1 MRRNRRFIQAVG
13 GAVAV
18 ATMLAGLTAGA
29 AVADDAGTAAPASV
43 DVKQGLLNFA
53 VIGDSYTAGNG
64 TYYEQDFTRVRALE
78 YYGDEGK
85 AYRSYKNYG
94 NLYANW
100 LKDQGIAVVYKNYAY
115 SGSTT
120 DGIKASDGTA
130 MDDQQSIIK
139 QAEELPQ
146 NTNLV
151 AFTAGGNDV
160 NFADIVTQC
169 FVPATRFGKGCEN
182 KINKASNA
190 LGKVKDN
197 TRKILETLDNRIAQ
211 KNQAEAILIGY
222 PLLSTDVAYYLTSPS
237 AHPSTWFDTYPA
249 ASKVR
254 QLGKNAIEMQK
265 QLVDEWNK
273 EGHDLKVVYIN
284 PADAFSTHEPSPDFS
299 VLSGHQSNPRRWIN
313 ELLES
318 AGMRESD
325 GITHAYISYD
335 VNNFY
340 HPNVTGH
347 QEIANLL
354 EKNIGVPH
362 DFVQP
367 INPTSGNIDVVFT
380 IDATGSMH
388 DDIDAVIE
396 NIESIVDRVK
406 SKSSSARFALVT
418 YKDRPDQ
425 GGDTSDYPSRVEQ
438 DFTDNVD
445 TLKSKLESITVSG
458 GGDGPETVYS
468 GIDSSLNLKWR
479 DGVKKIDIAYGDAPA
494 KDPEPTT
501 GFTWD
506 SVADHAYKIDPVEV
520 YGIDSG
526 SLTTD
531 GTFQQLVD
539 KSGGKSY
546 SIDNASEASDAIIKA
561 LDTALSKPFAWLD
574 GPYMGKPG
582 TTIDFD
588 ARGSYSAN
596 GSLTKYEWDF
606 NGDGVYDQATTT
618 PQVSHTFDA
627 LFEGTVGVRVTD
639 EKGQTAVGS
648 TQVQITED
656 GDGIPTASDNCP
668 TTANPDQ
675 HDEDHDGI
683 GDVCDDTPG
692 IIGKDKDG
700 VIAIPDGKPATGYQ
714 AVKLSKDS
722 VEQGGTVDVK
732 AGLYALG
739 TSPTITLKETRKEL
753 GSAPVSEEDLTVS
766 KTVTIPADTPVGD
779 YTVVVKSGDLEAS
792 AKLKVTKATAAVSPA
807 PSGTDKKPSGSKPT
821 NKPLSDTGSA
831 VTAFAI
837 TGGALLLAGVTVILV
852 ARRRRG

>member
-1 MRRNRRFIQAVG
+1 MRRNRRLIQAIG
-13 GAVAV
+13 SAVAV

-43 DVKQGLLNFA
+43 DVNKGILNFA

-64 TYYEQDFTRVRALE
+64 TYATLE
-78 YYGDEGK
+78 GTGNSYTGPNPDGTDGS
-85 AYRSYKNYG
+85 AYRSIRNYG
-94 NLYANW
+94 QLYTNW
-100 LKDQGIAVVYKNYAY
+100 LRSQDVSVSYHNYAFT
-115 SGSTT
+115 GSTT
-120 DGIKASDGTA
+120 DGSGADKPEY
-130 MDDQQSIIK
+130 QSIVK
-139 QAEELPQ
+139 QVDQLSA
-146 NTNLV
+146 TTDLV

-160 NFADIVTQC
+160 DFAGIIRPCYVVGLAST
-169 FVPATRFGKGCEN
+169 CEK
-182 KINKASNA
+182 KINSARSNI
-190 LGKVKDN
+190 GKVKDG
-197 TRKILETLDNRIAQ
+197 TKKILSALDTKIATNRH
-211 KNQAEAILIGY
+211 AEAILIGY
-222 PLLSTDVAYYLTSPS
+222 PLLSTLEGFYRQRVNP
-237 AHPSTWFDTYPA
+237 FDGGYNVTTGI
-249 ASKVR
+249 R
-254 QLGKNAIEMQK
+254 QLGIDAVTMQQK
-265 QLVDEWNK
+265 LVDEWNS
-273 EGHDLKVVYIN
+273 EGHNLKVVYVN
-284 PADAFSTHEPSPDFS
+284 PIDAFTGHEPSPYKNK
-299 VLSGHQSNPRRWIN
+299 HRWIN
-313 ELLES
+313 ETEES
-318 AGMRESD
+318 AGRTGTD
-325 GITHAYISYD
+325 GTTYAYTSWD
-335 VNNFY
+335 WNNWY

-347 QEIANLL
+347 EEIAKLL
-354 EKNIGVPH
+354 EQQIGIPTGYIH
-362 DFVQP
+362 P
-367 INPTSGNIDVVFT
+367 ITPDSGNIDVVIT
-380 IDATGSMH
+380 LDATGSMI
-388 DDIDAVIE
+388 DDIDEVKN
-396 NIESIVDRVK
+396 NIESIVDKVK

-425 GGDTSDYPSRVEQ
+425 GGDTSDYPSQVEQ

-458 GGDGPETVYS
+458 GGDDPETVFS

-479 DGVKKIDIAYGDAPA
+479 DGVKKVDIVYGDAPA
-494 KDPEPTT
+494 KDPEPVTN
-501 GFTWD
+501 FTWS

-546 SIDNASEASDAIIKA
+546 PITDASEASDAIIKA
-561 LDTALSKPFAWLD
+561 LDTALSKPSMWLD
-574 GPYMGKPG
+574 GPYMGMPG

-596 GSLTKYEWDF
+596 GTLTKYEWDF
-606 NGDGVYDQATTT
+606 NGDGVYDQTTTT
-618 PQVSHTFDA
+618 PQVSHTFDKLYA
-627 LFEGTVGVRVTD
+627 GTVGVRVTD

-668 TTANPDQ
+668 TVANPDQ
-675 HDEDHDGI
+675 DDYDHDGI
-683 GDVCDDTPG
+683 GDACDDVPG
-692 IIGKDKDG
+692 WENADNGYTTDGHPDKG
-700 VIAIPDGKPATGYQ
+700 HQ

-739 TSPTITLKETRKEL
+739 TSPTITLKETKKEL
-753 GSAPVSEEDLTVS
+753 GSAPVSEEDLTIS

-792 AKLKVTKATAAVSPA
+792 AKLKVTKATAAVSPT

-821 NKPLSDTGSA
+821 SKPLSDTGSA

-837 TGGALLLAGVTVILV
+837 TGGALLLAGVTVILI
-852 ARRRRG
+852 ARRRRD